1 MKNVRILLLLLL
13 VWMAKA
19 GFAQTTT
26 PADFFA
32 GKWEISA
39 VGTPV
44 GDVTFTTDLVRKEG
58 KLTGE
63 LTNTADPSQ
72 AKRPL
77 IRVEEKGDKVL
88 MYFESS
94 QGGEVPIELTKVDND
109 TLKGTLS
116 TYDATAKR
124 LKL

>member
-1 MKNVRILLLLLL
+1 MRNVRILLLFLL
-13 VWMAKA
+13 VGMAHA
-19 GFAQTTT
+19 GFAQTVT

-44 GDVTFTTDLVRKEG
+44 GDVAFTTDLVRKAG

-63 LTNTADPSQ
+63 LTNTTDPSQ

-77 IRVEEKGDKVL
+77 IRVEEKGDKVV

-116 TYDATAKR
+116 TFDATAKR

>member
-1 MKNVRILLLLLL
+1 MKNVHILFLYLFIGMGQA
-13 VWMAKA
+13 VYS
-19 GFAQTTT
+19 QTTT
-26 PADFFA
+26 PTDFFA

-44 GDVTFTTDLVRKEG
+44 GDVTFTTDLVRKAG

-63 LTNTADPSQ
+63 LTNAADPSQ

-77 IRVEEKGDKVL
+77 IRVEEKGDKVM

-94 QGGEVPIELTKVDND
+94 QGGEVPIELTKVDDN

-116 TYDATAKR
+116 TFDATAKR
-124 LKL
+124 LKP

>member
-1 MKNVRILLLLLL
+1 MKNVRILLLFLF
-13 VWMAKA
+13 VGIAHA
-19 GFAQTTT
+19 GFSQTAT
-26 PADFFA
+26 PSDFFA

-44 GDVTFTTDLVRKEG
+44 GDVKFTTDLVRKAD

-63 LTNTADPSQ
+63 LTNTTDPGQ

-77 IRVEEKGDKVL
+77 IRVEEKGDKVV

-94 QGGEVPIELTKVDND
+94 QGGEVSIDLTKVDTD
-109 TLKGTLS
+109 TLKGTLA
-116 TYDATAKR
+116 TFDATAKR
-124 LKL
+124 LKP

>member
-1 MKNVRILLLLLL
+1 MKNVCILILFMI
-13 VWMAKA
+13 VGIVRA
-19 GFAQTTT
+19 GFSQSTP

-32 GKWEISA
+32 GKWEINA

-44 GDVTFTTDLVRKEG
+44 GDVKFKTDLVRKAG

-63 LTNTADPSQ
+63 LTNATDASQ

-77 IRVEEKGDKVL
+77 IRVKEKSDKIV

-94 QGGEVPIELTKVDND
+94 QGGEVPIELTKVDDDN
-109 TLKGTLS
+109 LKGTIS
-116 TYDATAKR
+116 TFDATAKR
-124 LKL
+124 LLP